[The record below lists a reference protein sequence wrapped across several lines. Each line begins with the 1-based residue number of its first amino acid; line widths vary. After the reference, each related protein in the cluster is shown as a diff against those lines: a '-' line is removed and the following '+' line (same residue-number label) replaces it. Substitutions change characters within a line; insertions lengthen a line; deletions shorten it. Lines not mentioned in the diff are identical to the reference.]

1 MVREI
6 KQQIRT
12 LVRKSLKIPEFTPIR
27 GCDLL
32 SKDCE
37 TETVKHFIESSKKT
51 SVKEKLEV
59 RSIEIDPRKLPDEPD
74 YCSIGPEFHEE
85 MKNISGFEKE
95 IRGDVSRRQMVM
107 YVYSAAII
115 ITLILTLI
123 IFSNNSQIPD
133 SIIPIHNNFGLLVA
147 GLVLPIIAASYIHL
161 NVAQRVRTD
170 ALMYWLPAFIV
181 LSLLG
186 TWWMS
191 SADKDGFARVF
202 AVIGV
207 VGVIASTIGIS
218 VKHIT
223 MFNECHAYQ
232 SLLKMPPRETS
243 VGFFVSVAVIL
254 LLSFINGWIISS
266 V

>member
-12 LVRKSLKIPEFTPIR
+12 LVRRSLKIPEYTPIK

-32 SKDCE
+32 SKNCD
-37 TETVKHFIESSKKT
+37 TETIRHFIESSKKP
-51 SVKEKLEV
+51 SDRESLQV
-59 RSIEIDPRKLPDEPD
+59 RSIELDPRTLPGEPD

-85 MKNISGFEKE
+85 MKNIKGFEKD
-95 IRGDVSRRQMVM
+95 IKDDISRRRMVM
-107 YVYSAAII
+107 YVYSIAVI
-115 ITLILTLI
+115 ITLILTLV

-133 SIIPIHNNFGLLVA
+133 SIIPIHSNFGLLVA
-147 GLVLPIIAASYIHL
+147 GLVLPIVAASYIHL
-161 NVAQRVRTD
+161 SVAQRVRTD

-186 TWWMS
+186 VWWMS
-191 SADKDGFARVF
+191 STDKDGFARVF

-232 SLLKMPPRETS
+232 SLLKSPSRETS
-243 VGFFVSVAVIL
+243 IGFGISVVAIL
-254 LLSFINGWIISS
+254 VLSFINGWIISS